1 MVPVKYLSNLC
12 RNLEKPLA
20 NCEINLDTK
29 WSKNC
34 VIVATNAAG
43 QATTFS
49 ITDTKLN
56 VPVVTF
62 STQDNAKLF
71 EQLKC
76 GFKRTVN
83 WDKYQLKISTE
94 TLNQSLDYFYGP
106 RFQRVNRFF
115 VL

>member
-1 MVPVKYLSNLC
+1 MVPVKYLSNLW
-12 RNLEKPLA
+12 RTLEKPLA

-34 VIVATNAAG
+34 VIVATNVAG

-49 ITDTKLN
+49 ITDTKLY
-56 VPVVTF
+56 VPVVT
-62 STQDNAKLF
+62 QDNTKLF

-76 GFKRTVN
+76 GCKRTVN

-94 TLNQSLDYFYGP
+94 TLNQSLDDLIGP
-106 RFQRVNRFF
+106 RFQRINRFF